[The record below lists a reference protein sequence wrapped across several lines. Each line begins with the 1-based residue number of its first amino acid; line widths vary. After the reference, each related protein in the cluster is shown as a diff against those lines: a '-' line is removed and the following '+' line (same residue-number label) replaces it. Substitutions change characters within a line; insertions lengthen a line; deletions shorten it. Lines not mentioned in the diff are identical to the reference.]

1 MTSTPRWTGI
11 LLAAGRGR
19 RFDASGQRDKLLQKL
34 ADSKSVAQHSA
45 QNLLA
50 AMPQVV
56 AVLRPDNA
64 ALSDQLQAMGVE
76 CLVCHDADA
85 GMANSLKHALR
96 TTADSAGWLI
106 ALADMPAVKPSTM
119 TLLFNALQ
127 AGAEIV
133 VPVYQRRRGNPV
145 GFAHQYLPQ
154 LLDLQGDVG
163 ARSLLQSNPVTQ
175 VEVDDPG
182 IHQDIDT
189 QDALLNHLHPD
200 GKANA

>member
-19 RFDASGQRDKLLQKL
+19 RFDASGQRDKLLQQL
-34 ADSKSVAQHSA
+34 AVSKSVAQHSA

-64 ALSDQLQAMGVE
+64 VLSDQLQAMGVE

-96 TTADSAGWLI
+96 ATADSAGWLI

-119 TLLFNALQ
+119 SLLFNALQ

-133 VPVYQRRRGNPV
+133 VPVYQGRRGNPV
-145 GFAHQYLPQ
+145 GFAHKYLPH
-154 LLDLQGDVG
+154 LLALQGDAG

-189 QDALLNHLHPD
+189 QDALLNQLHLT